1 VPGSAAEN
9 EMKIIDMF
17 LLHMMKER
25 ERVLFS
31 TIQQNIR
38 GIT

>member
-1 VPGSAAEN
+1 MDVKPL
-9 EMKIIDMF
+9 K
-17 LLHMMKER
+17 R